1 MFPERLL
8 SEVEEAVR
16 EAVATEVLP
25 RRQRLGAEEVFEK
38 AGPHDLATVAD
49 RAAEAHLSA
58 ALTALLPGSAVVGE
72 ESVYADPGRYAALEG
87 DGWVWIVDPIDGTR
101 HFVSGAP
108 EFSTLVALARGGE
121 TVASWTYAPVLGLF
135 ATAVRGGGAALGGE
149 PLAAPEDRGAP
160 LDVAFSF
167 PDADADDAAQRRALA
182 ALRDSPPD
190 TLAARPTGSAGL
202 EYLAVAAGEL
212 DAVAYTWEAAW
223 DHAAGQLLVAEV
235 GGATRTFDG
244 APFRLR
250 GRNALPFVSAR
261 DEPTVRRV
269 LGALG
274 G

>member
-25 RRQRLGAEEVFEK
+25 RRRHLGADEVFEK

-72 ESVYADPGRYAALEG
+72 ESVHADPGRYAALED

-167 PDADADDAAQRRALA
+167 PAADDAPQRRALA
-182 ALRDSPPD
+182 ALRASPPD
-190 TLAARPTGSAGL
+190 TVTARPTGSAGL
-202 EYLAVAAGEL
+202 EYLAVAVGEL

-261 DEPTVRRV
+261 DESTARRV